1 MTEYLYII
9 EKRRLV
15 RKKGVTPFYKDTI
28 ISEHN
33 KLTDANMALCY
44 AYKEWRRSGP
54 KFGDI
59 ISLMSIVKENGLTMS
74 CRALQTFEV
83 EITELKSDLNR
94 NKYSKYI
101 DGVQINKEA

>member
-9 EKRRLV
+9 EKRKLI

-28 ISEHN
+28 ISEHD
-33 KLTDANMALCY
+33 KLTDANMAFGR
-44 AYKEWRRSGP
+44 AYTEWRNSDP

-59 ISLMSIVKENGLTMS
+59 ISLMAIVKENGLTMS

-83 EITELKSDLNR
+83 EITELRTDLTEESMQNSSMAF
-94 NKYSKYI
+94 K
-101 DGVQINKEA
+101 